1 MTKTFKTYLIIWT
14 TFFTIFNILTF
25 ASPTRINIIK
35 GSFWV
40 GYIFIIFAFLGQLYC
55 SYIALKEQNYKKMFY
70 NMSLILTSYIAIF
83 CIMIVG
89 TVCMVIPIFPIWLSI
104 MACVMVTGLFA
115 LAIVTTC
122 FAVDVVSD
130 IDNEIQT
137 KTYTIKKIATDAE
150 HLISIAN
157 NEELKNICKKVYETL
172 RYSDPMNNIALSE
185 ISKQI
190 QNEFRTFELS
200 INDNDVEMARMVS
213 NELLNLIDKRNK
225 ECALLK

>member
-1 MTKTFKTYLIIWT
+1 MTKAFKTYLIIWT
-14 TFFTIFNILTF
+14 IVFTIFNILTF

-40 GYIFIIFAFLGQLYC
+40 GYIFIILAFLVQLYC

-70 NMSLILTSYIAIF
+70 NMSLILISYIAIF

-89 TVCMVIPIFPIWLSI
+89 TACMVIPIFPIWLSI
-104 MACVMVTGLFA
+104 IACVMVTGIFA
-115 LAIVTTC
+115 ISIVTTC
-122 FAVDVVSD
+122 FAINVVSD

-137 KTYTIKKIATDAE
+137 KTYTIKKITADAE

-157 NEELKNICKKVYETL
+157 NEEIRNICKKVYETL
-172 RYSDPMNNIALSE
+172 RYSDPMNNINLSE
-185 ISKQI
+185 ISQQI
-190 QNEFRTFELS
+190 QNEFKTFELS
-200 INDNDVEMARMVS
+200 VNENDVEMSKRVS

-225 ECALLK
+225 QCALLK

>member
-1 MTKTFKTYLIIWT
+1 MTKAFKTYLIIWT
-14 TFFTIFNILTF
+14 IVFTIFNILTF

-40 GYIFIIFAFLGQLYC
+40 GYIFIILAFLVQLYC

-70 NMSLILTSYIAIF
+70 NMSLILISYIAIF

-89 TVCMVIPIFPIWLSI
+89 TACMVIPIFPIWLSI
-104 MACVMVTGLFA
+104 IACVMVTGIFA
-115 LAIVTTC
+115 ISIVTTC
-122 FAVDVVSD
+122 FAINVVSD

-137 KTYTIKKIATDAE
+137 KTYTIKKITADAE

-157 NEELKNICKKVYETL
+157 NEEIRNICKKVYETL
-172 RYSDPMNNIALSE
+172 RYSDPMNNINLSE
-185 ISKQI
+185 VSQQI
-190 QNEFRTFELS
+190 QNEFKTFELS
-200 INDNDVEMARMVS
+200 VNENDVEMSKRVS

-225 ECALLK
+225 QCALLK

>member
-1 MTKTFKTYLIIWT
+1 MTKAFKTYLIIWT
-14 TFFTIFNILTF
+14 IVFTIFNILTF

-40 GYIFIIFAFLGQLYC
+40 GYIFIILAFLVQLYC

-70 NMSLILTSYIAIF
+70 NMSLILISYIAIF

-89 TVCMVIPIFPIWLSI
+89 TACMVIPIFPIWLSI
-104 MACVMVTGLFA
+104 IACVMVTGIFA
-115 LAIVTTC
+115 ISIVTTC
-122 FAVDVVSD
+122 FAINVVSD

-137 KTYTIKKIATDAE
+137 KTYTIKKITADAE

-157 NEELKNICKKVYETL
+157 NEEIRNICKKVYETL
-172 RYSDPMNNIALSE
+172 RYSDPMNNINLSE
-185 ISKQI
+185 ISQQI
-190 QNEFRTFELS
+190 QNEFKTFELS
-200 INDNDVEMARMVS
+200 VNENDVEMSKRVS

-225 ECALLK
+225 QCTLLK

>member
-40 GYIFIIFAFLGQLYC
+40 GYIFIILAFLGQLYC

-70 NMSLILTSYIAIF
+70 NMSLILISYIAIF
-83 CIMIVG
+83 CVMIVG
-89 TVCMVIPIFPIWLSI
+89 IVCMVIPNFPIWLSI
-104 MACVMVTGLFA
+104 IACVMVTGIFA
-115 LAIVTTC
+115 LAIITTC

-137 KTYTIKKIATDAE
+137 KTYTIKKMATNAE

-157 NEELKNICKKVYETL
+157 NEELKNICKKVYEAL

-185 ISKQI
+185 ISQQI

-200 INDNDVEMARMVS
+200 VSDNDVEMASIVS
-213 NELLNLIDKRNK
+213 KELFNLIDKRNK

>member
-1 MTKTFKTYLIIWT
+1 MTKAFKIYLIIWT
-14 TFFTIFNILTF
+14 IVFTIFNILTF

-40 GYIFIIFAFLGQLYC
+40 GYIFIILAFLVQLYC

-70 NMSLILTSYIAIF
+70 NMSLILISYIAIF

-89 TVCMVIPIFPIWLSI
+89 TACMVIPIFPIWLSI
-104 MACVMVTGLFA
+104 IACVMVTGIFA
-115 LAIVTTC
+115 ISIVTTC
-122 FAVDVVSD
+122 FAINVVSD

-137 KTYTIKKIATDAE
+137 KTYTIKKITADAE

-157 NEELKNICKKVYETL
+157 NEEIRNICKKVYETL
-172 RYSDPMNNIALSE
+172 RYSDPMNNINLSE
-185 ISKQI
+185 ISQQI
-190 QNEFRTFELS
+190 QNEFKTFELS
-200 INDNDVEMARMVS
+200 VNENDVEMSKRVS

-225 ECALLK
+225 QCALLK